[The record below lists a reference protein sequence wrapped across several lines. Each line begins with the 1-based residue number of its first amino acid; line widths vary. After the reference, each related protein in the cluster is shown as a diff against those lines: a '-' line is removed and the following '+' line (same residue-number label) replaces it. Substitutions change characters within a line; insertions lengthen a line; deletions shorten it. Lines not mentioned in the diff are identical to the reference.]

1 MKQNRLLPFTGIDR
15 NSKLNKMGIKGKIL
29 IITMIILCGCE
40 TKENGFEYVDLGLP
54 SGTLWATCN
63 VGAEHPY
70 DVGDYFAWGETQPKE
85 RFGWDNYK
93 YISSDSTMTKYVFY
107 PKSPYYDTLRILEPC
122 DDAATANMGGRWV
135 TPTYSE
141 FLELRM
147 ECDHYDTDN
156 YKGSGIS
163 GTIFTSKHNG
173 KSIFLP
179 RIMEAD
185 NIEPNKGIHELY
197 WSSNL
202 CFDEELIDC
211 DDEGKPYIRKSHTA
225 VPGDC
230 IVELYRFYGS
240 PVRGVIRGNNVTDW
254 KPDTFKVDP
263 VEYSPAYKA
272 IICDVMEE
280 VVDSIT
286 LHLGKCSMN
295 DWDWGSS
302 EVWYYQKKVLKRHG
316 IDWKSPEELNH
327 IEY

>member
-1 MKQNRLLPFTGIDR
+1 MIFHGLRIFQ
-15 NSKLNKMGIKGKIL
+15 MGIKGKIL

-135 TPTYSE
+135 TPTCSE

-147 ECDHYDTDN
+147 ECDHYNTDN

-179 RIMEAD
+179 HIMEAD
-185 NIEPNKGIHELY
+185 FVGPNKGIHGLY
-197 WSSNL
+197 WSSIL
-202 CFDEELIDC
+202 CYDDELIDY
-211 DDEGKPYIRKSHTA
+211 DDEGKPYIRKSHKA
-225 VPGDC
+225 VPMDC
-230 IVELYRFYGS
+230 VVELYRFYGS

-254 KPDTFKVDP
+254 KADTFKVDP

-286 LHLGKCSMN
+286 QHLEKCSM
-295 DWDWGSS
+295 DGWDWGCHN
-302 EVWYYQKKVLKRHG
+302 VWYYQKKVLKRHG
-316 IDWKSPEELNH
+316 IDWKSPDELNH
-327 IEY
+327 IEYED

>member
-1 MKQNRLLPFTGIDR
+1 MKQ
-15 NSKLNKMGIKGKIL
+15 NKMGIKGKIL
-29 IITMIILCGCE
+29 IIMMIVLCGCE
-40 TKENGFEYVDLGLP
+40 TKENGFAYVDLGLP
-54 SGTLWATCN
+54 SGNLWATCN

-70 DVGDYFAWGETQPKE
+70 DIGDFFAWGETQPKE
-85 RFGWDNYK
+85 RYGWDNYK
-93 YISSDSTMTKYVFY
+93 YITPDSSMTKYVFY

-135 TPTYSE
+135 TPTITE
-141 FLELRM
+141 IQELRQ
-147 ECDHYDTDN
+147 ECESHLTDN
-156 YKGSGIS
+156 YKGSGI
-163 GTIFTSKHNG
+163 GGVIFTSKHNG

-179 RIMEAD
+179 LIMEAD
-185 NIEPNKGIHELY
+185 FVEPNKGIHGLY

-202 CFDEELIDC
+202 CFGEELIDH

-230 IVELYRFYGS
+230 IVELYRSYGS

-286 LHLGKCSMN
+286 QHLEKCSI
-295 DWDWGSS
+295 DDWGCYN
-302 EVWYYQKKVLKRHG
+302 VWYYQKKVLKRHG
-316 IDWKSPEELNH
+316 IDWKSPDELNH
-327 IEY
+327 IEYDD

>member
-1 MKQNRLLPFTGIDR
+1 MD
-15 NSKLNKMGIKGKIL
+15 IKSKIL
-29 IITMIILCGCE
+29 IIMTIILCGCE

-85 RFGWDNYK
+85 RYGWDNYK

-122 DDAATANMGGRWV
+122 DDAATTNMGGRWV
-135 TPTYSE
+135 TPTITE
-141 FLELRM
+141 IQELRQ
-147 ECDHYDTDN
+147 ECESHLTDN
-156 YKGSGIS
+156 YKGSGI
-163 GTIFTSKHNG
+163 GGVIFTSKHNG

-179 RIMEAD
+179 HIMEAD
-185 NIEPNKGIHELY
+185 FVEPNKGIHGLY

-202 CFDEELIDC
+202 CFGEELIDH

-254 KPDTFKVDP
+254 EPDTFKIDP

-280 VVDSIT
+280 VVDSIKQNYSEK
-286 LHLGKCSMN
+286 GR
-295 DWDWGSS
+295 DWGS
-302 EVWYYQKKVLKRHG
+302 VVIDYYQKKVLKKYG
-316 IDWKSPEELNH
+316 IDWESPDKLNH
-327 IEY
+327 IEYDD

>member
-1 MKQNRLLPFTGIDR
+1 MKQ
-15 NSKLNKMGIKGKIL
+15 NKMGIKGKIL
-29 IITMIILCGCE
+29 IITMIVLCGCE

-135 TPTYSE
+135 TPTITE
-141 FLELRM
+141 IQELRQ
-147 ECDHYDTDN
+147 ECENHLTDN
-156 YKGSGIS
+156 YKGSGI
-163 GTIFTSKHNG
+163 GGVIFTSKHNG

-179 RIMEAD
+179 HIMEAD
-185 NIEPNKGIHELY
+185 FVEPNKGIHGLY

-202 CFDEELIDC
+202 CFGEELIDH

-254 KPDTFKVDP
+254 EPDTFKVDP

-280 VVDSIT
+280 VADSIKQNYSEK
-286 LHLGKCSMN
+286 GR
-295 DWDWGSS
+295 DWGS
-302 EVWYYQKKVLKRHG
+302 VVIDYYQKKVLKKYG
-316 IDWKSPEELNH
+316 IDWESFDKLNH
-327 IEY
+327 IEYDD